1 MPFGRSPRCMVV
13 LGDLSDWNQP
23 TPACEGIY
31 FHEVSELDA
40 TLLRC
45 RQPDI
50 IISPL
55 FNRSADALEI
65 ALLLGKLS
73 FRGRYLVIADQV
85 PELSVVSQDLRDAAP
100 QLDVQVVRKPA
111 RQRLTKA
118 EGPSQSARRCPDSA
132 APKPSALQ

>member
-1 MPFGRSPRCMVV
+1 MFNNAPPDAGDGWPISRAGTYPCMIV

-23 TPACEGIY
+23 TPACDGIY

-40 TLLRC
+40 SLLFS

-65 ALLLGKLS
+65 ALLLGTLS
-73 FRGRYLVIADQV
+73 FQGRYLVVSDHV
-85 PELSVVSQDLRDAAP
+85 PDPALVTRDLRHAAP
-100 QLDVQVVRKPA
+100 QLDVQVVRGRVA
-111 RQRLTKA
+111 QA
-118 EGPSQSARRCPDSA
+118 S
-132 APKPSALQ
+132 